1 MKGTLFHKDYPY
13 PDLDYCYKNYD
24 RLIDNQ
30 QWINNPLINISETP
44 LKIKVTPLRRKLD
57 RCFPRG
63 KAYMRVSKCEF
74 MAGN

>member
-1 MKGTLFHKDYPY
+1 M
-13 PDLDYCYKNYD
+13 
-24 RLIDNQ
+24 
-30 QWINNPLINISETP
+30 SETP